1 MCKIQLFSIFATQI
15 DLNKRQNLISMK
27 KAFFLIMVGALFFA
41 QPFTTLAQDNKAAT
55 EQTDS
60 TAQVANPDNSATQT
74 TAAPETE
81 VAKDT
86 EQPQEEKGGNQ
97 FIKEKFIEGDPFYM
111 SLVLFCLIFG
121 MAVAIERIIF
131 LFLSSINTKKF
142 VEEIEDA
149 LVNHG
154 VEAAKEKCRNTRGP
168 VASIFYQGVDRIDE
182 GIENVEKAVV
192 SYGSVKVG
200 ELERGLTWLALF
212 IALAPMLGFL
222 GTVVGMI
229 IAFDDIEREGD
240 MSPAL
245 VARGIKVAL
254 LTTVAGLIV
263 AIILQIFYNII
274 MSKVESISNEMEDAS
289 ISLVDILVKNKL
301 TK

>member
-1 MCKIQLFSIFATQI
+1 
-15 DLNKRQNLISMK
+15 MK
-27 KAFFLIMVGALFFA
+27 KVFFLIMVGALMFV
-41 QPFTTLAQDNKAAT
+41 QPLKTLAQDNKAAAAT
-55 EQTDS
+55 EQKDS
-60 TAQVANPDNSATQT
+60 SDQAATST
-74 TAAPETE
+74 TE
-81 VAKDT
+81 VTQAPDTVLAGDT
-86 EQPQEEKGGNQ
+86 EKPQLEKSGNQ

-111 SLVLFCLIFG
+111 SLVLFCLILG
-121 MAVAIERIIF
+121 IAVAIERLIV

-142 VEEIEDA
+142 VEEIEHA
-149 LVNHG
+149 LLNEG

-168 VASIFYQGVDRIDE
+168 IASIFYQGVDRIDE

-200 ELERGLTWLALF
+200 ELEKGLTWLALF

-229 IAFDDIEREGD
+229 VAFDDIEREGD

-263 AIILQIFYNII
+263 AIILQIFYNLI
-274 MSKVESISNEMEDAS
+274 MSKIESISNEMEDAS
-289 ISLVDILVKNKL
+289 ISLVDILIKNKL

>member
-1 MCKIQLFSIFATQI
+1 
-15 DLNKRQNLISMK
+15 MK

>member
-1 MCKIQLFSIFATQI
+1 MLPIQYFSIFAP
-15 DLNKRQNLISMK
+15 LLLKKQNLNSMK
-27 KAFFLIMVGALFFA
+27 KAFFLIMVGALMFV
-41 QPFTTLAQDNKAAT
+41 QPLKTLAQDNKAAAAT
-55 EQTDS
+55 EQKDS
-60 TAQVANPDNSATQT
+60 SDQAATST
-74 TAAPETE
+74 TE
-81 VAKDT
+81 VTQAPDTVLAGDT
-86 EQPQEEKGGNQ
+86 EKPQLEKSGNQ

-111 SLVLFCLIFG
+111 SLVLFCLILG
-121 MAVAIERIIF
+121 IAVAIERLIV

-142 VEEIEDA
+142 VEEIEHA
-149 LVNHG
+149 LLNQG

-168 VASIFYQGVDRIDE
+168 IASIFYQGVDRIDE
-182 GIENVEKAVV
+182 GIDNVEKAVV

-200 ELERGLTWLALF
+200 ELEKGLTWLALF

-229 IAFDDIEREGD
+229 LAFDDIEREGD

-263 AIILQIFYNII
+263 AIILQIFYNLIA
-274 MSKVESISNEMEDAS
+274 SKIESISNEMEDAS
-289 ISLVDILVKNKL
+289 ISLVDILIKNKL

>member
-1 MCKIQLFSIFATQI
+1 
-15 DLNKRQNLISMK
+15 MK
-27 KAFFLIMVGALFFA
+27 KVFFLIMVGALMFV
-41 QPFTTLAQDNKAAT
+41 QPLKTLAQDNKAAAAT
-55 EQTDS
+55 EQKDS
-60 TAQVANPDNSATQT
+60 SDQAATST
-74 TAAPETE
+74 TE
-81 VAKDT
+81 VTQAPDTVLAGDT
-86 EQPQEEKGGNQ
+86 EKPQLEKSGNQ

-111 SLVLFCLIFG
+111 SLVLFCLILG
-121 MAVAIERIIF
+121 IAVAIERLIV

-142 VEEIEDA
+142 VEEIEHA
-149 LVNHG
+149 LLNEG

-168 VASIFYQGVDRIDE
+168 IASIFYQGVDRIDE

-200 ELERGLTWLALF
+200 ELEKGLTWLALF

-222 GTVVGMI
+222 GTVIGMI
-229 IAFDDIEREGD
+229 VAFDDIEREGD

-263 AIILQIFYNII
+263 AIILQIFYNLI
-274 MSKVESISNEMEDAS
+274 MSKIESISNEMEDAS
-289 ISLVDILVKNKL
+289 ISLVDILIKNKL

>member
-1 MCKIQLFSIFATQI
+1 MF
-15 DLNKRQNLISMK
+15 
-27 KAFFLIMVGALFFA
+27 V
-41 QPFTTLAQDNKAAT
+41 QPLKTLAQDNKAAAAT
-55 EQTDS
+55 EQKDS
-60 TAQVANPDNSATQT
+60 SDQAATST
-74 TAAPETE
+74 TE
-81 VAKDT
+81 VTQAPDTVLAGDT
-86 EQPQEEKGGNQ
+86 EKPQLEKSGNQ

-111 SLVLFCLIFG
+111 SLVLFCLILG
-121 MAVAIERIIF
+121 IAVAIERLIV

-142 VEEIEDA
+142 VEEIEHA
-149 LVNHG
+149 LLNEG

-168 VASIFYQGVDRIDE
+168 IASIFYQGVDRIDE

-200 ELERGLTWLALF
+200 ELEKGLTWLALF

-222 GTVVGMI
+222 GTVIGMI
-229 IAFDDIEREGD
+229 VAFDDIEREGD

-263 AIILQIFYNII
+263 AIILQIFYNLI
-274 MSKVESISNEMEDAS
+274 MSKIESISNEMEDAS
-289 ISLVDILVKNKL
+289 ISLVDILIKNKL